1 MSFLTK
7 NQLDNL
13 GFKSLGR
20 NVLISDKA
28 SIYSPEL
35 ISIGSDVR
43 IDDFCIL
50 SGEIILHNYIHISA
64 YSALYGKFGI
74 ELCDYTGLS
83 PRTTIY
89 SASDDFSGEYMIS
102 PMVPKELTNVKG
114 GKVVLEKFSQVGSGS
129 VIMPDLKIAEGSIIG
144 AMSFL
149 KLSTEPWSIYHGCPA
164 KFFKE
169 RNKNIIELSKKV
181 NNFLKARLP

>member
-1 MSFLTK
+1 MSFLTQT
-7 NQLDNL
+7 QLHNL
-13 GFKSLGR
+13 GFKSLGQ

-35 ISIGSDVR
+35 ISIGSHVR

-64 YSALYGKFGI
+64 FSALYGKLGI
-74 ELCDYTGLS
+74 ELHDYTGLS
-83 PRTTIY
+83 PRTTIF
-89 SASDDFSGEYMIS
+89 SASDDFSGDYMIS

-129 VIMPDLKIAEGSIIG
+129 VIMPDVNIAEGSIVG

-149 KLSTEPWSIYHGCPA
+149 KTSTEPWGMYHGCPA
-164 KFFKE
+164 KYFKK
-169 RNKNIIELSKKV
+169 RNKIIMELSNKI
-181 NNFLKARLP
+181 NNF

>member
-1 MSFLTK
+1 MSFLTQT
-7 NQLDNL
+7 QLHNL
-13 GFKSLGR
+13 GFKSLGQ

-35 ISIGSDVR
+35 ISIGSHVR

-64 YSALYGKFGI
+64 FSALYGKLGI
-74 ELCDYTGLS
+74 ELHDYTGLS
-83 PRTTIY
+83 PRTTIF
-89 SASDDFSGEYMIS
+89 SASDDFSGDYMIS

-129 VIMPDLKIAEGSIIG
+129 VIMPDVNIAEGSIVG

-149 KLSTEPWSIYHGCPA
+149 KTSTEPWGMYHGCPA
-164 KFFKE
+164 KYFKK
-169 RNKNIIELSKKV
+169 RNKNIMELSNKI
-181 NNFLKARLP
+181 NNF